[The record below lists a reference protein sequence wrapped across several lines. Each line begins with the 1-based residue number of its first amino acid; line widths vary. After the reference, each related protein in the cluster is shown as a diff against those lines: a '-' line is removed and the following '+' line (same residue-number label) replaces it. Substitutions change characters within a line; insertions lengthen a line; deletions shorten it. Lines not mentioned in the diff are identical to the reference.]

1 MNSLP
6 LLLAGVAAVAAAI
19 HGASIALTLRKL
31 REKPAAQS
39 RFGTP
44 PVTIVRPVC
53 GLDGEAE
60 LTLRSSF
67 RLDYPRYEILF
78 CVASPNDPVIP
89 LVRQLIAQH
98 PEADARLLV
107 GDDVVS
113 ENPKLNNCVKGWL
126 GAKFG
131 WIVLSDSNVIL
142 PPDYLQRLFEVWD
155 EEAGLVCAP
164 PVGAAPKSLPAEF
177 ECAFLNEYQA
187 RWQYFADAIGA
198 GFAQGKSMLWRREL
212 LEANGGIAA
221 LGSETAEDAAST
233 KIVRGMGL
241 SVRLA
246 DAYFVQPLGW
256 RGAKE
261 VWARQVRWARL
272 RRVSFPLCFSL
283 EIFSGGIWPSV
294 MVGVAAG
301 LAGLPLWLG
310 LVFAAIWYGAEAVFA
325 RRLGCHW
332 NWRSPF
338 LCLLRDLL
346 LPLLWIEG
354 WLGREFQWRGN
365 AMVAAPNSAA

>member
-6 LLLAGVAAVAAAI
+6 LLLAGTAAVAAAI

-31 REKPAAQS
+31 REKPAVQS
-39 RFGTP
+39 TFGTP

-60 LTLRSSF
+60 RTLRSSF
-67 RLDYPRYEILF
+67 HLDYPRYEVLF

-89 LVRQLIAQH
+89 LVRKLIAQY
-98 PEADARLLV
+98 PEAGARLLV
-107 GDDVVS
+107 GDDAVS

-126 GAKFG
+126 GAKHE

-155 EEAGLVCAP
+155 EETGLVCAP
-164 PVGAAPKSLPAEF
+164 PVGAAPESLPAEF

-198 GFAQGKSMLWRREL
+198 GFAQGKSMLWRRDL
-212 LEANGGIAA
+212 LNTNGGISA

-246 DAYFVQPLGW
+246 DAYFVQPLGS

-272 RRVSFPLCFSL
+272 RRVSFPLCFAL

-294 MVGVAAG
+294 MVAAAAG
-301 LAGLPLWLG
+301 LTGLPLWIG
-310 LVFAAIWYGAEAVFA
+310 FVFAAVWYGAEALFA
-325 RRLGCHW
+325 RRLGWHW

-365 AMVAAPNSAA
+365 TMVAAPSSAA